1 MKDEVSRWSE
11 INRILDEVLDLEP
24 DQAKRVI
31 SRKCKRDEAL
41 KQEVLKLWHEIQ
53 ADEPEA
59 ELKLSRSVTRL
70 LERSARQDREDRNQ
84 ERARQEGQQENQ
96 QERSQWFFPLLR
108 DPMLG
113 FS

>member
-24 DQAKRVI
+24 HQAMRVI

-41 KQEVLKLWHEIQ
+41 KQEVLNLWHEIN
-53 ADEPEA
+53 ADEPET
-59 ELKLSRSVTRL
+59 ELRLSRSVSHL
-70 LERSARQDREDRNQ
+70 LERSARQDREEGDQ
-84 ERARQEGQQENQ
+84 ERARQEGHKEEQN
-96 QERSQWFFPLLR
+96 ERRQWFFPLLS
-108 DPMLG
+108 DPMLR